1 MRIGIDARYIH
12 DHFPG
17 IGRYTYNLILA
28 LAATGDET
36 FVVVHN
42 PALPNTRFDVAA
54 LGRLPGV
61 ELVASAA
68 RPFSLAE
75 QWQLPRLAGR
85 LKLDVWHAP
94 YYIAPYRLPCP
105 LVVTVHDAISSRY
118 PQYLPSLAARLSYEA
133 TMRLALGA
141 AQRVIAVSQ
150 ASADD
155 VVRFFGTPRRKIS
168 VVHEAADARYC
179 PQPPAAVAALRERLG
194 LPERYVLYL
203 GMNKP
208 HKNLARL
215 VQAWASVVTHHRG
228 LGDLGGVGTPQ
239 LVIAGRTDPRYPQA
253 HMAAQRLG
261 LAGAVRFLGD
271 VAEADLPAL
280 YSGADVFVFPSLYE
294 GFGLPPLEAM
304 ACGAPVLCAA
314 TPALQEVVGDAALTF
329 DPVNVEELAHVLLRV
344 LGDAD
349 LRADLSQRGLVQ
361 AQRFSWKKAAQET
374 LIVYRQALRR

>member
-1 MRIGIDARYIH
+1 
-12 DHFPG
+12 
-17 IGRYTYNLILA
+17 
-28 LAATGDET
+28 
-36 FVVVHN
+36 
-42 PALPNTRFDVAA
+42 
-54 LGRLPGV
+54 
-61 ELVASAA
+61 
-68 RPFSLAE
+68 
-75 QWQLPRLAGR
+75 
-85 LKLDVWHAP
+85 
-94 YYIAPYRLPCP
+94 
-105 LVVTVHDAISSRY
+105 
-118 PQYLPSLAARLSYEA
+118 
-133 TMRLALGA
+133 
-141 AQRVIAVSQ
+141 
-150 ASADD
+150 
-155 VVRFFGTPRRKIS
+155 
-168 VVHEAADARYC
+168 
-179 PQPPAAVAALRERLG
+179 
-194 LPERYVLYL
+194 
-203 GMNKP
+203 
-208 HKNLARL
+208 
-215 VQAWASVVTHHRG
+215 
-228 LGDLGGVGTPQ
+228 VGTPQ